1 MTNKPV
7 TIKKAWLAPTMKG
20 KYYGGG
26 MKVTPLQD
34 RNSSDKKVSC
44 MVMHGYSRLK
54 TLIIFS
60 KIFKGEH
67 VKYKKNVS
75 IFSGNTIKVE
85 FNSPRSLQID
95 GETILGITSYI
106 VHTK

>member
-1 MTNKPV
+1 M
-7 TIKKAWLAPTMKG
+7 
-20 KYYGGG
+20 
-26 MKVTPLQD
+26 
-34 RNSSDKKVSC
+34 
-44 MVMHGYSRLK
+44 
-54 TLIIFS
+54 IIFS

-95 GETILGITSYI
+95 GETILGVTSYI